1 MEVEHKISTSKKI
14 YDQSPAS
21 PELSCLITLN
31 AKVDNCNHIFH
42 VKYDKKQ
49 LTSFQKT
56 RGKTRNLTSH
66 LFLMHSF
73 TEFFK
78 IHP

>member
-1 MEVEHKISTSKKI
+1 MEVEHKTSTNKKI
-14 YDQSPAS
+14 SPAS

-31 AKVDNCNHIFH
+31 AKVDNCNHTFH

-56 RGKTRNLTSH
+56 RGKTINLQVI
-66 LFLMHSF
+66 SF
-73 TEFFK
+73 
-78 IHP
+78 